1 MASGIEQPN
10 DEDLAELTDNDK
22 DILIRDIQYSGS
34 KLAKTVIN

>member
-10 DEDLAELTDNDK
+10 DEDPAELADNK